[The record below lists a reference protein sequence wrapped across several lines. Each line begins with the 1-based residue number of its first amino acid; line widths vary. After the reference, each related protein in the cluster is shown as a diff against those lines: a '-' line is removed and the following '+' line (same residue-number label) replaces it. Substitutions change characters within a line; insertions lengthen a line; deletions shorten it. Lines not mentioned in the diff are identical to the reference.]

1 MPDLDRMVAGLR
13 CREVLADLSDF
24 LDGLLSETRVAAI
37 RAHLAECTSCAR
49 FGTEVAQVLAA
60 LREGHAEVTPALPDG
75 AITALRR
82 RVLGAI
88 REDADTG

>member
-24 LDGLLSETRVAAI
+24 LDGLLSEARVSAI
-37 RAHLAECTSCAR
+37 RAHLAECTTCAR
-49 FGTEVAQVLAA
+49 FGADVAAVLSA
-60 LREGHAEVTPALPDG
+60 LREGHAEVTPALPDD
-75 AITALRR
+75 AIAALRR

-88 REDADTG
+88 RADVDSV